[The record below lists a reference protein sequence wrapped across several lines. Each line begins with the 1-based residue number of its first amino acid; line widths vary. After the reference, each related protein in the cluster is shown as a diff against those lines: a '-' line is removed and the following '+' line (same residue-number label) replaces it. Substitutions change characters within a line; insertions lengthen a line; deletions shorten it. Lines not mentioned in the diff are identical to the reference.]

1 MREKNSIK
9 TGFFDKEPVYVVT
22 GLVLLVVL
30 VLSIL
35 VAVGFGSVKISI
47 GEIYEIILYKLFGI
61 GNVMETSEASTV
73 DIVWLIR
80 LPRIILAVA
89 VGMGLSVSGLVMQA
103 IVKNPLADPYVLGVS
118 SGASLGA
125 TLAILLGVGSFLGP
139 NYVGVAAFIGAFGV
153 SVMVITMANVKGRAN
168 STKLLLSGM
177 ALSTLCSAFASF
189 IVYFADDKEGIRTVA
204 YWMMGSLSG
213 ANWDSI
219 KFILPIILG
228 STLFFMTQY
237 RTLNLMLLGDEVSI
251 TLGKDLHKYRL
262 GYLLVSSLN
271 IGIIVYA
278 SGVIGFVGLIIPH
291 VVRMIFGTD
300 HKKIT
305 LITSLVGGIFL
316 IWMDVLSRILV
327 KGSELPIG
335 ILISM
340 IGAPVFIY
348 LMISKSYG
356 FGGGD

>member
-1 MREKNSIK
+1 MKKNEKKRIE
-9 TGFFDKEPVYVVT
+9 FFDKTPVYVIT
-22 GLVLLVVL
+22 SIVLLGL
-30 VLSIL
+30 LLLSIL
-35 VAVGFGSVKISI
+35 ISVGFGSVKISI
-47 GEIYEIILYKLFGI
+47 KEIYEIIIYRMLGI
-61 GNVMETSEASTV
+61 GNVLETSDPSTI

-80 LPRIILAVA
+80 LPRIILAIA

-139 NYVGVAAFIGAFGV
+139 NYVGIAAFIGAFGV
-153 SVMVITMANVKGRAN
+153 SIGVITMANIKGKSN

-189 IVYFADDKEGIRTVA
+189 VVYFADSSDGIRTVT

-219 KFILPIILG
+219 KFILPIVFL
-228 STLFFMTQY
+228 STIFFVTQY
-237 RTLNLMLLGDEVSI
+237 RTLNLMLLGDEISI
-251 TLGKDLHKYRL
+251 TLGKNLHNYRL
-262 GYLLVSSLN
+262 LYLIISSLN

-305 LITSLVGGIFL
+305 LITALVGSIFL
-316 IWMDVLSRILV
+316 IWMDVLSRVLIS
-327 KGSELPIG
+327 GSELPIG
-335 ILISM
+335 IIISM

-348 LMISKSYG
+348 LMINKSYG
-356 FGGGD
+356 FGGGE